1 MTSLQDRISANVES
15 LPTTIQ
21 RRLNGLKYYQ
31 SQHGELE
38 GKFLEEVLALEKKYL
53 GLYQP
58 LYEKRSDIING
69 TYEPTDEEVALG
81 EKADDKKKDDK
92 KGEDDDKD
100 KKKEASTASINED
113 KKKTTTNLDE
123 EEEESLNGIPD
134 FWLTI
139 FKNHPQIEGIISAQD
154 ELALKHLT
162 DVRMTY
168 MEQPGFQLEF
178 LFSKNDYFSN
188 SVLTKTYYY
197 QDLAYGSNI
206 IYDHAKGCKIDWFE
220 GKDLTVTTK
229 SKKQKHRG
237 TNKTRVVK
245 RTVPTD
251 SFFNFF
257 SPPSLP
263 DDSKELNDD
272 EAEELDIDFEADYE
286 LGEEFKDGII
296 PHAVDYY
303 TGKAYEN
310 EDFGDVDDDFED
322 DFYDEEE
329 DEEEDDED
337 DEEDDD
343 DNDVAHLKKGENAPE
358 CKQS

>member
-1 MTSLQDRISANVES
+1 MVSLQDRISADVQS

-21 RRLNGLKYYQ
+21 RRINGLKYYQ

-58 LYEKRSDIING
+58 LYEKRSNIING
-69 TYEPTDEEVALG
+69 KYEPTEEEIALG
-81 EKADDKKKDDK
+81 EKKDKENDKK
-92 KGEDDDKD
+92 EDTVE
-100 KKKEASTASINED
+100 KKEEE
-113 KKKTTTNLDE
+113 KKETKPTTTTNDDDE
-123 EEEESLNGIPD
+123 GNDIKGVPE

-139 FKNHPQIEGIISAQD
+139 LKNHPQIGGIVFEQD
-154 ELALKHLT
+154 EQALKHLV
-162 DVRMTY
+162 DIRMTY
-168 MEQPGFQLEF
+168 TEKPGYQLEF
-178 LFSKNDYFSN
+178 VFDKNDFFSN
-188 SVLTKTYYY
+188 TVLTKTYYY

-206 IYDHAKGCKIDWFE
+206 IYDHSEGCKIDWLE

-229 SKKQKHRG
+229 TKKQRHKG

-257 SPPSLP
+257 TPPVLP
-263 DDSKELNDD
+263 DDAKELNDD

-296 PHAVDYY
+296 PHAVDYF

-310 EDFGDVDDDFED
+310 EDFDDVDDDFED
-322 DFYDEEE
+322 DFYD
-329 DEEEDDED
+329 DEEEDDE
-337 DEEDDD
+337 EEDDSEDEDED
-343 DNDVAHLKKGENAPE
+343 DDVAHPKKGEDAPE